1 MVPAS
6 KRRANERYTARN
18 YEQIAFRVRRG
29 VRDSWKNSAS
39 ARGLSL
45 AALIVSAVEE
55 YLTAHPVESSGAP
68 TPSGDSADFSPAD
81 R

>member
-29 VRDSWKNSAS
+29 VRDSWKVAAS
-39 ARGLSL
+39 VRGLSL

-55 YLTAHPVESSGAP
+55 YLTAHPVEDASSMA
-68 TPSGDSADFSPAD
+68 SAEVPE
-81 R
+81 